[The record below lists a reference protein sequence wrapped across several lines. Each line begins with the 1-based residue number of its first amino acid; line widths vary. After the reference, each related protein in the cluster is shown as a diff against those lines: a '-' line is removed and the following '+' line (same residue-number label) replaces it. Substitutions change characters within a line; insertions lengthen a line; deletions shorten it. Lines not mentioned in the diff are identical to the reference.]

1 MNKRGLVAS
10 MSYDTLLKKLEKD
23 KKRKAKEYDNL
34 IKDTPKKIQKQVIK
48 KKVINKIVF
57 DLFYDTPKNI

>member
-1 MNKRGLVAS
+1 
-10 MSYDTLLKKLEKD
+10 MSYNTLLKKLEKD

-48 KKVINKIVF
+48 KKVINKIIL